1 MLNFKKLVAW
11 LSGTGEEKNQAQT
24 GGEERRRFQRLHLE
38 NCRYF
43 IDTAGPF
50 AVSNLSYGGFRVDLS
65 DWPEI
70 GTLQRGQV
78 IAGALHLQ
86 QIQLECRIE
95 IKNIFGNLAGCAF
108 VELTPAQ
115 SKVISEFL
123 KPRILGLSLRE
134 IDSTRLKNDDPE
146 LKMRW
151 FQGED
156 GVQVFLWQTLEGDT
170 VRQEFYF
177 LDYFMAWHSNA
188 DGLQTGKVKAES
200 RSGFGRISPDSVVF
214 FRVPPYR
221 ALKMGRTILECSKL
235 PEAARDK
242 ILNEISGEE
251 KRLFHRFIVKNEQV
265 FFTHTESGTR
275 FSLLN
280 ISLNGIALLKPAE
293 TDISV
298 SDCWQGTLTTEH
310 QNINVLFLPA
320 YEHGNILGGKIKPLS
335 DDDLHRL
342 EQFLAPRLLA
352 QYLEE
357 IPMPL
362 EMPALAPAGARAYL
376 YTGLHNTHILSL
388 ITPEC
393 QLNNGRIAF
402 MDRALICRR
411 GKMHEVRCP
420 DGLIFPAEWEPETT
434 RATVDPDP
442 DTMAICREMI
452 INAEVAPE
460 VRSAWLQHLDQPAC
474 KKPEPKE

>member
-1 MLNFKKLVAW
+1 MLNLKKLVAW
-11 LSGTGEEKNQAQT
+11 LSGTGEEKSQVQT
-24 GGEERRRFQRLHLE
+24 AGEERRRFQRLHLE

-43 IDTAGPF
+43 IGSEGPF

-65 DWPEI
+65 GWSEI
-70 GTLQRGQV
+70 DTLQRGQV
-78 IAGALHLQ
+78 INGALHLQ

-108 VELTPAQ
+108 VDLSHSQ
-115 SKVISEFL
+115 SRVVSEFL

-134 IDSTRLKNDDPE
+134 IDSARLKNDDPE

-177 LDYFMAWHSNA
+177 LDYFMAWQDTA
-188 DGLQTGKVKAES
+188 GGLQTGRVKQES

-214 FRVPPYR
+214 FRIPPYR

-235 PEAARDK
+235 PESAREK
-242 ILNEISGEE
+242 LLNEISGEE

-265 FFTHTESGTR
+265 FFNHPESGAR
-275 FSLLN
+275 FSILN

-293 TDISV
+293 ASV
-298 SDCWQGTLTTEH
+298 PSSDSWQGELIAEK
-310 QNINVLFLPA
+310 QSIKAMFFPA
-320 YEHGNILGGKIKPLS
+320 YTHDNILGGKIKPLS
-335 DDDLHRL
+335 DADQRNL

-357 IPMPL
+357 IPAPL
-362 EMPALAPAGARAYL
+362 EIPALAPAGARAYL

-388 ITPEC
+388 ITPDG

-402 MDRALICRR
+402 MDRALTCRR
-411 GKMHEVRCP
+411 GKMQEIRCP
-420 DGLIFPAEWEPETT
+420 DGLIFPAEWEPENARETF
-434 RATVDPDP
+434 VPDP
-442 DTMAICREMI
+442 DTLAICREMI
-452 INAEVAPE
+452 VNAEVAPE
-460 VRSAWLQHLDQPAC
+460 VRTAWLHHLDNSSL
-474 KKPEPKE
+474 